1 MESGTLV
8 APKSD
13 ASPERERGD
22 FVEKRESPIS
32 QSKPDQRTISQEDL
46 ASPTMMTTTSAL
58 PPPSSSIRVPESANK
73 DNTNTTPFASNEPA
87 ATPAMVSSHRP
98 VTSDPTQPSK
108 TPGTST
114 TIRADTP
121 PSMTSQPLDAP
132 TSEHSIASQPD
143 PSTNTASEPQKQ
155 QPDPSAPATSGSE
168 EPKPADPAIGPS
180 TDLTTTNK
188 EAEDVGKSLVIN
200 LLLTTGARHPFKIST
215 KYLRKRQ
222 VDVPDFDP
230 YLMSVYTLK
239 ELIWTEW
246 RQEWEPR
253 PSSPTSI
260 RLISFGKLLDDKGS
274 LSELKLSQSS
284 PNVFHMTL
292 KPQEVVDEE
301 DAKAARSAT
310 GRQRDGGDHSPRCR
324 CIIL

>member
-46 ASPTMMTTTSAL
+46 ASPTMTTTTTSAL
-58 PPPSSSIRVPESANK
+58 PPPSSSIRAPESANK
-73 DNTNTTPFASNEPA
+73 DNTNTTPL
-87 ATPAMVSSHRP
+87 
-98 VTSDPTQPSK
+98 QK